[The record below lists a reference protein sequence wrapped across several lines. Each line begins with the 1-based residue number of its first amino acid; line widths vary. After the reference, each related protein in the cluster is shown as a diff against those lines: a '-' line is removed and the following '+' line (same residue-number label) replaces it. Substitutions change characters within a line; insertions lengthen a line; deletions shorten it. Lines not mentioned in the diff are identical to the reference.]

1 MVNKN
6 RQNNMNI
13 QRLKGANTNKQ
24 KGLLTFVKNS
34 VKKTDVIHNE
44 LIDELIKNNYYH
56 HIYNKFM
63 LNDDINLEDE
73 DFFDELDNTELKEY
87 EILAYF
93 DFCSPDELKDKYRG
107 FNIIQYPLLKK
118 CM

>member
-13 QRLKGANTNKQ
+13 QRLKGAHTNKQ
-24 KGLLTFVKNS
+24 KGLLTFVKKS
-34 VKKTDVIHNE
+34 VKKTDIIHNE

-63 LNDDINLEDE
+63 LSDDIDLDDDDFHNNLD
-73 DFFDELDNTELKEY
+73 DTEFKEY
-87 EILAYF
+87 ELLSYF
-93 DFCSPDELKDKYRG
+93 NFCSPDELKDNYRG
-107 FNIIQYPLLKK
+107 FKIIETDL
-118 CM
+118 